1 MSGNNEVKTK
11 EELTRERLG
20 TVGGQALIEGIMMN
34 GPKGA
39 SIAVRRTDGS
49 IIVKPYEFKR
59 LREKYK
65 FFGVPFVRGIV
76 NFAESLI
83 LGYKS
88 LSEAMELSGMLDIDE
103 TEEPESKLDK
113 WLSEHFGPKMVAVVS
128 AIGMV
133 LGVVLAMGL
142 FVYLPSLLIRLLDTY
157 VAKGAINNIG
167 LRPLL
172 EGIVRIALFVGYIA
186 AVSLMKDIRRVFMY
200 HGAEHK
206 TIFCYEH
213 GLPLTVDNVRKQIRF
228 HPRCGTSFIFVV
240 LIISILL
247 SSVLSVIL
255 HNTGAAVGGKPLI
268 DVTWAWS
275 LIKLA
280 VLPVVVG
287 LSYEYIRYAGK
298 HENTCT
304 KIFSA
309 PGLWMQRLTTKEPD
323 DSMIEVGI
331 ESVKAV
337 LDGITDEKIIP
348 ASEYYYECFPDAE
361 KPSGDDAEKNGN
373 AADDP
378 EKPEDEAEKS
388 PEKPVFDFTIKD
400 NPPLPSIRND
410 LADIDGSDVFG
421 SNGAR

>member
-1 MSGNNEVKTK
+1 MSENTEKK
-11 EELTRERLG
+11 SKDEIMRERLG

-49 IIVKPYEFKR
+49 VIVKPYEFKR
-59 LREKYK
+59 LREKHK
-65 FFGVPFVRGIV
+65 FFGIPFVRGIV
-76 NFAESLI
+76 NFVESLV

-88 LSEAMELSGMLDIDE
+88 LSEAMDLSGMLDMDE

-172 EGIVRIALFVGYIA
+172 EGLVRIVLFVGYIA
-186 AVSLMKDIRRVFMY
+186 AVSMMKDIKRVFMY

-213 GLPLTVDNVRKQIRF
+213 GLPLTVENVRKQIRF

-240 LIISILL
+240 LIISILM
-247 SSVLSVIL
+247 SSVLAVIL
-255 HNTGAAVGGKPLI
+255 HNTGAAVGGKPVI

-304 KIFSA
+304 KIFSS
-309 PGLWMQRLTTKEPD
+309 PGLWMQRLTTREPD

-337 LDGITDEKIIP
+337 LEGVTDENIIP
-348 ASEYYYECFPDAE
+348 PSDYYYKCFPDAV
-361 KPSGDDAEKNGN
+361 KPADEGTDATDNTADAE
-373 AADDP
+373 
-378 EKPEDEAEKS
+378 EKPEDAAEKAS
-388 PEKPVFDFTIKD
+388 EESVFDFTVKD
-400 NPPLPSIRND
+400 NPPLPNIKID

-421 SNGAR
+421 SDGDR